1 MRKMCLLLAAP
12 ALAAALPL
20 SPAGALPVFD
30 ATNYSQN
37 LLQAAR
43 ALEQVNHQV
52 QSLQNEAAMLRN
64 MATNLKRIDFPE
76 VRQLTGT
83 LQRIDRLI
91 GEAHSI
97 DLKVDGLDERFRA
110 MFPGAAG
117 APGGTAA
124 QLEAARARLEAAEAS
139 YRETLRVQAGIAE
152 AVRDDGALLGGLVE
166 RAQGAEG
173 SLQAQQAT
181 NQLLA
186 LGAKQQMQVQALLAA
201 YQRSETLD
209 RARRTQAE
217 LDAQAATRRFLGTG
231 RAYTRQP

>member
-1 MRKMCLLLAAP
+1 MRKTCLLLAAP
-12 ALAAALPL
+12 VLAAALPL

-64 MATNLKRIDFPE
+64 MATNLKRIDFHD

-91 GEAHSI
+91 GEARSI
-97 DLKVDGLDERFRA
+97 DLKVDGLDERFQA
-110 MFPGAAG
+110 LFPGAAG